1 VLAPERGQLV
11 NEAPALADAAGAP
24 AAQGAAN
31 APNLFPPAG
40 NPRFPLMDSM
50 RAIAALSVF
59 AGHTVTGVYAVS
71 AHPTL
76 FLWAVQLAY
85 EGVAIFFLISGFL
98 LYRPFLVARREGR
111 PLRLGSYG
119 IRRFLRIAPAYWAAL
134 TIFIAAGFVSG
145 VTTGNWWIFYAFGQI
160 YSPVNI
166 GHGIG
171 VAWTLCIEVTFY
183 AALPVFA
190 VLCARLGR
198 GRGSL
203 RPDVI
208 LLVVLAV
215 ASLAFRAHFSAFT
228 QVATVSTLAGTFFW
242 FALGMGIAIV
252 SVERDGRKRDAQGR
266 TRDAQGRSKDS
277 GRRSAWIGIWP
288 VLSWIVGVLLFVA
301 LHQVISK
308 PGFAGLDVPGA
319 VVLTHMLYGLS
330 ALFILL
336 PAVFAEHQ
344 AGPVQRLLRF
354 RALAWIGLISYAFY
368 LYHTIVIAQLND
380 VVSDAGISAHYAVV
394 AVSSFFVSIAAA
406 AASYYL
412 LERPVMRWGRSLR
425 RRGRT
430 TPGAAAA
437 R

>member
-1 VLAPERGQLV
+1 MNDAPT
-11 NEAPALADAAGAP
+11 AP
-24 AAQGAAN
+24 AAAE
-31 APNLFPPAG
+31 APNLFPPPG
-40 NPRFPLMDSM
+40 NPRFPLVDSM

-59 AGHTVTGVYAVS
+59 AGHTVTGVYAVT

-98 LYRPFLVARREGR
+98 LYRPFLVARRGGR
-111 PLRLGSYG
+111 PLRLTSYG
-119 IRRFLRIAPAYWAAL
+119 IRRFLRIVPAYWAAL

-145 VTTGNWWIFYAFGQI
+145 ITTGNWWIFYGFGQN

-166 GHGIG
+166 GRGIG

-183 AALPVFA
+183 AVLPVFA
-190 VLCARLGR
+190 LLCARLGR
-198 GRGSL
+198 VRGSV
-203 RPDVI
+203 RPDIV
-208 LLVVLAV
+208 LLVVLAA

-242 FALGMGIAIV
+242 FALGMGMAIV
-252 SVERDGRKRDAQGR
+252 SVEREGRGRD
-266 TRDAQGRSKDS
+266 T
-277 GRRSAWIGIWP
+277 GRRPGWIRMWP
-288 VLSWIVGVLLFVA
+288 VLSWIVAVLLFVL
-301 LHQVISK
+301 LHQVQVK
-308 PGFAGLDVPGA
+308 PGFAGLDVPGT

-344 AGPVQRLLRF
+344 AGPVQRVLRF
-354 RALAWIGLISYAFY
+354 GALAWIGLISYAFY

-380 VVSDAGISAHYAVV
+380 VVSDAGISPRYVVV
-394 AVSSFFVSIAAA
+394 AVGSFFISIACA

-412 LERPVMRWGRSLR
+412 LERPVMRWGRSVG
-425 RRGRT
+425 RRGRP